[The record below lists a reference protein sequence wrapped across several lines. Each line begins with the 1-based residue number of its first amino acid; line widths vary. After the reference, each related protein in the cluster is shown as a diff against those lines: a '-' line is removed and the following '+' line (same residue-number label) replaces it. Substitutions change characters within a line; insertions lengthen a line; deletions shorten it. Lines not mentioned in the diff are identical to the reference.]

1 MEEQLLAMV
10 EMELNKDN
18 DGKEENVY
26 EVCVSIVCPPILIEI
41 KVHAAGW

>member
-18 DGKEENVY
+18 DCQEENVY
-26 EVCVSIVCPPILIEI
+26 EVCVHSLPINFD
-41 KVHAAGW
+41 